1 MSRFCRIVAWCFL
14 SSLAAVAGAEQIK
27 VDSLRYWTAPDHTR
41 LVFDVSRAPGHTIFP
56 LANPER
62 LVIDI
67 NNAHLMRPL
76 SQPPADHPLFSK
88 VRSAVRHG
96 ADLRIVVDLKVD
108 VATKSFTLKPSHQY
122 GNRLVVDLFPKD
134 IGPADRPTPQ
144 PAAVVKTVGNK
155 ARDIIVAVDAG
166 HGGEDPGAHG
176 PHGTQEKAVV
186 FSIAQRLA
194 ALIDR
199 QPGMKAVM
207 VRKGDYYI
215 KLRKR
220 MDIAREARADLFVSI
235 HADAFKNSR
244 VKGASVFTLSRR
256 GASSEAA
263 RWLASHENSA
273 DLELAGGVSLDDK
286 DETLASVLLDLS
298 QTATKEASRKV
309 GAKVLNNFRQIG
321 HLHKNTVQR
330 AGFMVLKSPDIPS
343 ILVETAFISNPHEE
357 QKLRSSAHQHKMATA
372 IFHGVLDYFREYA
385 PPDTL
390 MAAASSGRRARHVIS
405 RGDTLSGIAQQYG
418 VSMQAIKAANSLAD
432 NTVRIGQV
440 LMIPADSG

>member
-1 MSRFCRIVAWCFL
+1 MSRFRKFFVL
-14 SSLAAVAGAEQIK
+14 SLLLAMSVTVGAEQIR
-27 VDSLRYWTAPDHTR
+27 VDSLRFWTAPDHTR
-41 LVFDVSRAPGHTIFP
+41 LVFDVSKAPSHSIFP
-56 LANPER
+56 LANPAR

-67 NNAHLMRPL
+67 NNASLSRPFR
-76 SQPPADHPLFSK
+76 QPPNNHPLFSK

-96 ADLRIVVDLKVD
+96 RDLRVVLDLKTD
-108 VATKSFTLKPSHQY
+108 VATKSFTLRPSHQY
-122 GNRLVVDLFPKD
+122 GNRLVVDLFPKQ
-134 IGPADRPTPQ
+134 GAAVASSTTQ
-144 PAAVVKTVGNK
+144 KSAVVKTIQNK

-176 PHGTQEKAVV
+176 PRGTQEKKVV
-186 FSIAQRLA
+186 FAIAQKLA
-194 ALIDR
+194 AMINK

-235 HADAFKNSR
+235 HADAFKSSR

-263 RWLASHENSA
+263 RWLAYHENSA

-286 DETLASVLLDLS
+286 DEMLASVLLDLS

-309 GAKVLNNFRQIG
+309 AAKVLSNFKHIG
-321 HLHKNTVQR
+321 DLHKNTVQK

-343 ILVETAFISNPHEE
+343 ILVETAFISNPYEE
-357 QKLRSSAHQHKMATA
+357 RKLRSGVHQYKMARA
-372 IFHGVLDYFREYA
+372 IFHGILDYFREYA

-390 MAAASSGRRARHVIS
+390 MAANSTRQARHVIS

-418 VSMQAIKAANSLAD
+418 VSMRAIKAANSLAD
-432 NTVRIGQV
+432 NTIRVGQV